1 MKFWRLVFSRL
12 TIIAL
17 FLLIQLII
25 FFVFTLSLSE
35 FFIPYQI
42 TSLIV
47 GLIVFLKIINTY
59 GPPEHKIPWI
69 AAVLVMPLFGV
80 FLYFIFHKNR
90 PSRPQRKAFQKIE
103 EQTVAY
109 LEESHEPQRH
119 ADQLEQLGDAAGQS
133 CHLYQATGW
142 ALTPIRRAPITR
154 REKRFGRRSWST

>member
-42 TSLIV
+42 ASLIV

-59 GPPEHKIPWI
+59 GQI
-69 AAVLVMPLFGV
+69 G
-80 FLYFIFHKNR
+80 
-90 PSRPQRKAFQKIE
+90 
-103 EQTVAY
+103 
-109 LEESHEPQRH
+109 
-119 ADQLEQLGDAAGQS
+119 
-133 CHLYQATGW
+133 
-142 ALTPIRRAPITR
+142 RAHV
-154 REKRFGRRSWST
+154 

>member
-47 GLIVFLKIINTY
+47 GLIVFLKIIM
-59 GPPEHKIPWI
+59 ILRADRWI
-69 AAVLVMPLFGV
+69 
-80 FLYFIFHKNR
+80 
-90 PSRPQRKAFQKIE
+90 SR
-103 EQTVAY
+103 
-109 LEESHEPQRH
+109 
-119 ADQLEQLGDAAGQS
+119 
-133 CHLYQATGW
+133 
-142 ALTPIRRAPITR
+142 IR
-154 REKRFGRRSWST
+154 SSS